1 MPLEP
6 QERCPQCK
14 KRSLASVVVH
24 SKGVVA
30 ICLCGYERVVE
41 AVDPADLERE
51 HWRWKKGLSPVALR
65 FRGIEALLQ
74 SIYEA
79 QVCEVC
85 AERAGIQDLRA
96 RAMELE
102 HRRSYLAMDRTTYS
116 KKRMDAYLVDL
127 VEQLQGVGQLCEP
140 CWQRIIQTTLRRFY
154 GR

>member
-1 MPLEP
+1 LESR
-6 QERCPQCK
+6 ERCPQCK
-14 KRSLASVVVH
+14 KRFLATVVVYG
-24 SKGVVA
+24 KGSLE
-30 ICLCGYERVVE
+30 ICLCGYERVIE
-41 AVDPADLERE
+41 PVDPADLERE
-51 HWRWKKGLSPVALR
+51 HWKWKEGLSPVALR

-74 SIYEA
+74 SIYDA

-85 AERAGIQDLRA
+85 AERAVIEDLRA

-102 HRRSYLAMDRTTYS
+102 HRRSYLAMDHKTYS

-140 CWQRIIQTTLRRFY
+140 CWEKIVQTAMRRFY